1 MGGTPDRKLILKD
14 ILKKLHAGLPL
25 EEAKKQFEA
34 EIGRVSSK
42 EIFELEQSLLADGVS
57 PEEIKRFCNV
67 HALLFDTSLEK
78 SMADPE
84 DPNHPV
90 ALFKAENAEIKRR
103 VENARVLLPSV
114 KDGKGAD
121 WVRNILEE
129 LRAVSKHYER
139 KEQLLFPYLEKAG
152 FYGPSKVMWGKHDE
166 VRGLLKKALAAGPE
180 EFPAAAA
187 AALEEIDGMIFKEE
201 SILFPTSLEK
211 LKPADWAEIFRE
223 SAQAGYI
230 FIEPPTAV
238 YEALDIAQNAVGLSG
253 ARVTLPSGS
262 LTLGDLTA
270 LLNALPVDL
279 TFVDAD
285 DTVRYF
291 SEGRDRIFLRAR
303 SIIGRKVQNCHPPQS
318 LDAVQR
324 ILDAFRNGT
333 KSSEEFWI
341 NMRGRVIHIRYFALR
356 GEGGKYLGSLE
367 VTQDIT
373 DIQKITGERRL
384 AH

>member
-262 LTLGDLTA
+262 LSLGDLTA

>member
-1 MGGTPDRKLILKD
+1 MGGTPDRKLVLKD
-14 ILKKLHAGLPL
+14 ILKKLHAGLSL
-25 EEAKKQFEA
+25 EDARRQFEA
-34 EIGRVSSK
+34 EIGSVTSK
-42 EIFELEQSLLADGVS
+42 EIFDLEQSLLSDGVP
-57 PEEIKRFCNV
+57 PEEIKKFCNV
-67 HALLFDTSLEK
+67 HALLFDKSLEK

-84 DPNHPV
+84 DPSHPV

-103 VENARVLLPSV
+103 VDSAKALLPAL
-114 KDGKGAD
+114 KDAKGAE
-121 WVRNILEE
+121 WVRNLLEE

-166 VRGLLKKALAAGPE
+166 VRGLLKKALAAGPAD
-180 EFPAAAA
+180 FPAAAA

-230 FIEPPTAV
+230 FIEPPAAA
-238 YEALDIAQNAVGLSG
+238 YEALDIAQNATSLSG

-262 LTLGDLTA
+262 LSIADLTA
-270 LLNALPVDL
+270 LLDTLPVDL

-291 SEGRDRIFLRAR
+291 SEGKDRVFLRAR

-318 LDAVQR
+318 LGAVQK
-324 ILDAFRNGT
+324 ILDGFRDGS

-356 GEGGKYLGSLE
+356 DPGGKYLGALE
-367 VTQDIT
+367 VTQDIAPL
-373 DIQKITGERRL
+373 QKITGEKRL
-384 AH
+384 

>member
-1 MGGTPDRKLILKD
+1 MGGTPDRKRILKE
-14 ILKKLHAGLPL
+14 IIGQLHTGLPL
-25 EEAKKQFEA
+25 EEAKKRFEA
-34 EIGRVSSK
+34 EIGPVTSR
-42 EIFELEQSLLADGVS
+42 EIFELEQSLLADGL
-57 PEEIKRFCNV
+57 PAEEIKKFCNV
-67 HALLFDTSLEK
+67 HALLFEKSLEK

-103 VENARVLLPSV
+103 VDSAKALLPGL
-114 KDGKGAD
+114 KDGAGAD
-121 WVRNILEE
+121 WVKNILEE
-129 LRAVSKHYER
+129 LRAVITHYER

-166 VRGLLKKALAAGPE
+166 VRGLFKAAFAAGPG

-187 AALEEIDGMIFKEE
+187 ALLEELDGMIFKEE
-201 SILFPTSLEK
+201 SILFPAALEK

-230 FIEPPTAV
+230 FIEPPAAMA
-238 YEALDIAQNAVGLSG
+238 EALDIAANTGVAGGTVS
-253 ARVTLPSGS
+253 LPSGNMK
-262 LTLGDLTA
+262 LDQLVA
-270 LLNALPVDL
+270 LLDTLPVDL

-291 SEGRDRIFLRAR
+291 SEGKDRVFLRAR
-303 SIIGRKVQNCHPPQS
+303 SIIGRKVQNCHPPAS
-318 LDAVQR
+318 LAAVEK
-324 ILDAFRNGT
+324 IVNAFKDGSRDT
-333 KSSEEFWI
+333 EEFWI

-356 GEGGKYLGSLE
+356 GPAKEYLGALE

-373 DIQKITGERRL
+373 DIQKIKGEKRL
-384 AH
+384 A